1 MKTECNI
8 FHACNVFDS
17 RWTNTC
23 ILEYIAKKFLSYN
36 KANIARV
43 NTAQCSHN
51 DNGHK
56 LTVASRYI
64 LVQYITALCRAGK
77 NRRAREQRSQ
87 VIYELAQEIVR
98 VCIYDLA

>member
-36 KANIARV
+36 KAN
-43 NTAQCSHN
+43 TAC
-51 DNGHK
+51 
-56 LTVASRYI
+56 
-64 LVQYITALCRAGK
+64 QYNCTMF
-77 NRRAREQRSQ
+77 S
-87 VIYELAQEIVR
+87 
-98 VCIYDLA
+98 